1 MNFLAHLALSGNR
14 AEIMV
19 GNLMG
24 DFVKGR
30 LDGRFPAGIQFGL
43 ELHRRI
49 DRFAEDSEH
58 FIRSRHRIDGRFG
71 LFRGALVD
79 LFYDHFLAR
88 NWRLYHQEPL
98 LQFIDTSHRTVC
110 RFSQVLPESLG
121 QRLSELFGSWLPS
134 YREVDGIDVV
144 LKRMSARFK
153 RQNPMAEGAGELQR
167 NYLALAEDFLL
178 FYPELQTHV
187 ENLLGSFQ
195 DNE

>member
-88 NWRLYHQEPL
+88 NWRLYTRNLCCSLSIQATGLFAGSAKFFLKAWDSGCLSCSAAGFPL
-98 LQFIDTSHRTVC
+98 TGR
-110 RFSQVLPESLG
+110 
-121 QRLSELFGSWLPS
+121 W
-134 YREVDGIDVV
+134 
-144 LKRMSARFK
+144 
-153 RQNPMAEGAGELQR
+153 MA
-167 NYLALAEDFLL
+167 
-178 FYPELQTHV
+178 
-187 ENLLGSFQ
+187 
-195 DNE
+195 